1 MSTKRKTPAKLAPPV
16 LKQSAKQAFK
26 TRIDESRTAVTAGK
40 VAEARDIPAQETVE
54 ISSDSS
60 DDDDDDMSTGEAD
73 HTQKNPEKAS
83 QIQETPAKPSSS
95 INTKSARLPNGKAAT
110 PEDAP
115 GSDSEPQSPT
125 FGELARNR
133 TVDVQEALQQQQQ
146 GSSLATAPH
155 QAVAPPSLESLG
167 TVLTQAL
174 RSDDTEL
181 LESCLQT
188 TDLNAVRA
196 TIQRLDSGLAASL
209 LTRLAS
215 RMHRRPGRA
224 STLIS
229 WVQWTLIAH
238 GGALAAQPDLQR
250 KLAELNRVLE
260 ERSRGLNSLLVLKGK
275 LDMLEAQMQLRRG
288 ASRSGRSRN
297 AINRESSSEEES
309 EARNVVYVEGE
320 EDQTKDARAEVEDD
334 QFDISAV
341 NGVDSDS
348 DEEDEDEDMDDAN
361 DLRRAAGA
369 ENLDDDE
376 VDFDDVDDESGED
389 DSDVDAA
396 APPAKVQKTSSAF
409 PKRR

>member
-40 VAEARDIPAQETVE
+40 VAEARGIPSQETVE

-60 DDDDDDMSTGEAD
+60 DDEEDDMSTGEAD
-73 HTQKNPEKAS
+73 QNQKHTEQAS
-83 QIQETPAKPSSS
+83 QNQETPAKPSSTD
-95 INTKSARLPNGKAAT
+95 TKTVRLPNGKAAT

-297 AINRESSSEEES
+297 AMARESSNEEDT

-320 EDQTKDARAEVEDD
+320 EDQSKDARAEVDDD

-348 DEEDEDEDMDDAN
+348 DEGDEDEDMDDAN

-369 ENLDDDE
+369 ETLDDDE

>member
-40 VAEARDIPAQETVE
+40 VADGRGILSQETVE

-60 DDDDDDMSTGEAD
+60 DDDDDMSTGEAD
-73 HTQKNPEKAS
+73 HNQKPTVKAS
-83 QIQETPAKPSSS
+83 QNQETNTKPSS

-125 FGELARNR
+125 LGELARNR

-146 GSSLATAPH
+146 GSSLTTAPN
-155 QAVAPPSLESLG
+155 QAVAPPSLQSLG

-288 ASRSGRSRN
+288 ASRSGRGRN
-297 AINRESSSEEES
+297 TIARESSSEEET

-320 EDQTKDARAEVEDD
+320 EDQTKDARAEVDDD

-348 DEEDEDEDMDDAN
+348 DDEDEDEDMDDAN
-361 DLRRAAGA
+361 ELRRAAGA
-369 ENLDDDE
+369 EVLDDDE